1 MSLPGAGLTPAHRLL
16 ACVVAVLWGVN
27 FLAIHASLEQFP
39 PFFLV
44 ALRFAVLAVPVVLF
58 VPRPDV
64 PLRWLVGYGVGFGVL
79 QFAFL
84 YSGMDAGMPTGL
96 ASLVLQASGPFTLV
110 LGALLLGEHV
120 GGRQWLG
127 LAVAAVG
134 MTLVGVSR
142 ADAAQ
147 LVPYVLVL
155 LAALGWAIG
164 NLSSRLARPSTPLHL
179 ALWMSVVPP
188 LPMFAL
194 SWVVEGPDAIG
205 RSLTTSLSLAAVP
218 AWLGL
223 AYTVLVA
230 TVVGS
235 GIWTW
240 LLARHPAGVVGPFSM
255 LVPVVGIA
263 TAALV
268 LDEVPCV
275 LEVVGGVAV
284 VAGVLLGAS
293 RSRASRAATRTAGS
307 GALGDREQHDGVL
320 DGLEGVPGVRD
331 EQQVPR

>member
-1 MSLPGAGLTPAHRLL
+1 MTLPGAGLPPAHRLL
-16 ACVVAVLWGVN
+16 ACAVALIWGVN
-27 FLAIHASLEQFP
+27 FLAIHVSLGHFP
-39 PFFLV
+39 PLFLV
-44 ALRFAVLAVPVVLF
+44 ALRFALLAVPVVVL

-84 YSGMDAGMPTGL
+84 YTGMAAGMPSGL

-110 LGALLLGEHV
+110 LGALLLDEQVH
-120 GGRQWLG
+120 GRQWAG
-127 LAVAAVG
+127 LAVAALG
-134 MTLVGVSR
+134 MALVGVSR

-147 LVPYVLVL
+147 LLPYVLVL
-155 LAALGWAIG
+155 LAALGWAFG
-164 NLSSRLARPSTPLHL
+164 NLSSRLARPSRPLHL

-188 LPMFAL
+188 LPMLAL
-194 SWVVEGPDAIG
+194 SWVVEGPQAIG
-205 RSLTTSLSLAAVP
+205 RSLSTAFTIEALP

-240 LLARHPAGVVGPFSM
+240 LLSRHPAGVVGPFSM

-263 TAALV
+263 TAAVV
-268 LDEVPCV
+268 LHEVPSV
-275 LEVVGGVAV
+275 LEGAGGVLV

-293 RSRASRAATRTAGS
+293 RPAPARLPAHAS
-307 GALGDREQHDGVL
+307 
-320 DGLEGVPGVRD
+320 
-331 EQQVPR
+331 

>member
-1 MSLPGAGLTPAHRLL
+1 MRLPGEGLPASHRLL
-16 ACVVAVLWGVN
+16 AALVAVIWGGN
-27 FLAIHASLEQFP
+27 FLAIHVSLGHFP
-39 PFFLV
+39 PLFLV
-44 ALRFAVLAVPVVLF
+44 ALRFALLAVPVVLL

-79 QFAFL
+79 QCAFL
-84 YSGMDAGMPTGL
+84 YTGMDAGMPAGL

-110 LGALLLGEHV
+110 LGALLLGEAV
-120 GGRQWLG
+120 RGRQWAG
-127 LAVAAVG
+127 LAVAALG

-147 LVPYVLVL
+147 LLPYVLVL
-155 LAALGWAIG
+155 LAALGWALG
-164 NLSSRLARPSTPLHL
+164 NLSSRVARPSNPLHL

-194 SWVVEGPDAIG
+194 SWVVEGPHAIG
-205 RSLTTSLSLAAVP
+205 RSLATSLSAAALP

-223 AYTVLVA
+223 AYTVLAA

-255 LVPVVGIA
+255 LVPVVGMA
-263 TAALV
+263 VAAVALG
-268 LDEVPCV
+268 EVPSP
-275 LEVVGGVAV
+275 LEVAGGVLV

-293 RSRASRAATRTAGS
+293 SRRRPPAGPDRPAMPPAARFPAG
-307 GALGDREQHDGVL
+307 R
-320 DGLEGVPGVRD
+320 
-331 EQQVPR
+331 